1 GAFANRIATNVG
13 AAISAIKSR
22 IRLKE
27 LLEETQAQA
36 EELQAQQTELE
47 KLSVELE
54 AQANKLQASEEELR
68 GQQEELLESNQ
79 ELEIKS
85 QALEEK
91 NQMILER
98 NLEIQKKAEDLALST
113 KYKSE
118 FLANMS
124 HELRTPLN
132 SILLL
137 SRLLSE
143 NNEGNLL
150 EDQIEYAKVI
160 QTSGNGLLTL
170 IDEIL
175 DLSKIEAGKMTL
187 SYEDVSLAEMIN
199 DLQNL
204 FGPMAVD
211 KGLELKFDCDK
222 TTFSKIQ
229 TDNLRLQQILRNLI
243 SNALKFTAKGSV
255 TLSVY
260 PNKEKEGYLN
270 FAVRDTGIG
279 IPKEKHQLVFEAF
292 QQADGSTRRKFGGT
306 GLGLSIS
313 KELAK
318 LLGGSLYINS
328 EVTKGSEFIVSIPVA
343 KPVEE
348 KTVVEEVPLVHREA
362 EKNNDKKITYEKI
375 STPPVPFL
383 SPIIPNELTDDRD
396 QINDGNNVLLI
407 IEDDTNSARALVD

>member
-187 SYEDVSLAEMIN
+187 SYEDVSLKNVMT
-199 DLQNL
+199 DLQHL
-204 FGPMAVD
+204 FGPMA
-211 KGLELKFDCDK
+211 KEMGLHLHIEIDEAVGE
-222 TTFSKIQ
+222 KIQ
-229 TDNLRLQQILRNLI
+229 TDNLRLQQLLRNLI
-243 SNALKFTAKGSV
+243 SNALKFTSKGSV
-255 TLSVY
+255 TLEIRT
-260 PNKEKEGYLN
+260 NKDRAGFLDFVVK
-270 FAVRDTGIG
+270 DTGVG

-292 QQADGSTRRKFGGT
+292 QQSNGSPRRKFGGT
-306 GLGLSIS
+306 GLG
-313 KELAK
+313 
-318 LLGGSLYINS
+318 
-328 EVTKGSEFIVSIPVA
+328 
-343 KPVEE
+343 
-348 KTVVEEVPLVHREA
+348 
-362 EKNNDKKITYEKI
+362 
-375 STPPVPFL
+375 
-383 SPIIPNELTDDRD
+383 
-396 QINDGNNVLLI
+396 
-407 IEDDTNSARALVD
+407 